1 MSAIHNNR
9 GIGLVEVLVAIMLV
23 SIALVAVLAMQPQ
36 ALMTAGRTDHLGR
49 AAGILLNELER
60 NEAIIMNP
68 TMDIPASSTRNVYT
82 GGEGDAYAPK
92 SGDTTYTVATTIAT
106 SGANAWRVTTRITW
120 PGNATGI
127 SGSIL
132 ATRQEAF
139 RF

>member
-82 GGEGDAYAPK
+82 GGEGAAYAPK
-92 SGDTTYTVATTIAT
+92 SGDTTYHVA
-106 SGANAWRVTTRITW
+106 
-120 PGNATGI
+120 P
-127 SGSIL
+127 
-132 ATRQEAF
+132 
-139 RF
+139 